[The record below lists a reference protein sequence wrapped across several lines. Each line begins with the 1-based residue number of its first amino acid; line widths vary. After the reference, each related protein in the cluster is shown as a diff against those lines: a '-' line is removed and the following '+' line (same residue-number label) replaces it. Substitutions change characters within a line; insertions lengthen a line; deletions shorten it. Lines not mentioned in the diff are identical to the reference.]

1 MSEVGCYSFDPFF
14 LVHQVFLLSTDSSHT
29 SVIICFMTTA
39 ILFVTLNSKHRNS
52 VEIVFMISLKKKT
65 VILDAKPSSWSC
77 FPIF

>member
-39 ILFVTLNSKHRNS
+39 ILFVTLNSKHRNG

-65 VILDAKPSSWSC
+65 VFLDAKPSSWSC